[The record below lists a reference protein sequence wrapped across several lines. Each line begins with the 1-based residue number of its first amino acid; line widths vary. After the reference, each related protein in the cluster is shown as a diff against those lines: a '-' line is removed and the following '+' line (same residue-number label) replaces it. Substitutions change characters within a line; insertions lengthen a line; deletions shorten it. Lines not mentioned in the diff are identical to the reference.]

1 MRDNKGL
8 AGIIDLGGMTLWQLA
23 LITYWNTDVKVS
35 GDKNPQ
41 TIMLMELERRT
52 TWAPS
57 QQDNH
62 SLLKQK
68 QRNYDSEQ

>member
-23 LITYWNTDVKVS
+23 LITFWNTDIKVS

-41 TIMLMELERRT
+41 TNVNGAR
-52 TWAPS
+52 A
-57 QQDNH
+57 
-62 SLLKQK
+62 
-68 QRNYDSEQ
+68 